1 MEQKQTA
8 ARAVHVHV
16 PTDRT
21 ERFCR
26 MCSSQVDIISCQFLS
41 FSYATSSTTPGQ
53 TVPFCV
59 SAISNS
65 GTLLI
70 LNGVYQ
76 VLNVF
81 KLAQLL
87 NDELTWL
94 SS

>member
-8 ARAVHVHV
+8 ARAVHVHL

-21 ERFCR
+21 EHSCR
-26 MCSSQVDIISCQFLS
+26 MCSSQVDIISCQFIS
-41 FSYATSSTTPGQ
+41 FSCATSSTTPGQ
-53 TVPFCV
+53 TVTFSV

-65 GTLLI
+65 GTLVI

-76 VLNVF
+76 VLHVL

-87 NDELTWL
+87 NDELT
-94 SS
+94 